1 MALLVWLT
9 LGVALWHFTVFVP
22 DRFWGGIIGAFVTAI
37 AGAIVSGAAWQI
49 AQGEGLGETGVATFV
64 AAIPGCLVA
73 LAIAYAVG
81 SRRITGPA
89 GHYGDA

>member
-81 SRRITGPA
+81 SRRYGAVT